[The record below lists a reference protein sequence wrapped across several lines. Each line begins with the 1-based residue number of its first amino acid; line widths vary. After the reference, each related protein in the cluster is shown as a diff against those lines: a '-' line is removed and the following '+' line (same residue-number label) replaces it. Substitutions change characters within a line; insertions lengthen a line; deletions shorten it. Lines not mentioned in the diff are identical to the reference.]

1 MRFRLRTNVLL
12 IIGAGYVATGYV
24 FVKILEL
31 EKGIEAS
38 DAYDIV
44 SAPLMALIGGS
55 LAIAKDLITADD
67 HPKEP
72 GPDLGKREKQE

>member
-1 MRFRLRTNVLL
+1 MNVLL
-12 IIGAGYVATGYV
+12 IIGAGYLATGYV
-24 FVKILEL
+24 FSRILGL
-31 EKGIEAS
+31 EGTDAEQ
-38 DAYDIV
+38 AYDIV

-72 GPDLGKREKQE
+72 GPDLGKGEKQE